1 MINKKT
7 YLEYYDVSLTN
18 KGDDVYYIEIRSTQ
32 KKPISWDKVK
42 IFVFDTWHDDL
53 IYWVTNSSN
62 FIWIEVKS
70 KYGIGSIT
78 VIPDNIDEKHKD
90 YLIVYDYINKKEF
103 KPVIGVFVHPNTQ
116 ERIDKTKRH
125 LESLKK
131 TNIPVYLCSN
141 MRCPDELINLCD
153 GYIYTGPNELCNVP
167 TDIKDKKKYL
177 ESSIKNPITIYPEEF
192 KFYQDH
198 YFINGV
204 GTYLWSA
211 AKCLKTSIN
220 FLEQQGYSHIM
231 ISEGEFI
238 LDNFDREK
246 PQLILKDMWENEIV
260 LDFFHTHGS
269 QYLQAYLWFGNIKHL
284 NETFKD
290 ITKEDKHYP
299 KSNSNINAFVLCE
312 KYYQNKLLTH
322 NNSKKIR
329 VRTINDNVV
338 NILNRYWYTNRTE
351 LISYERN
358 DFKTNNYGLDE
369 LLSFPLYFPNTK
381 EVFLSVANKN
391 IKTDDL
397 DKNSFDLGITEMNET
412 ESVLIVKNNTNTQIL
427 NFKVTITNYLNE
439 IVLVKTINECTPDLW
454 FFSTFNTP
462 IDNGYK
468 CDYTVSVT
476 DSGEIIYQGQFN

>member
-1 MINKKT
+1 MKKIT
-7 YLEYYDVSLTN
+7 YLEYYDVLIVN
-18 KGDDVYYIEIRSTQ
+18 EGEDNFLIEIYSTE
-32 KKPISWDKVK
+32 KKPKEWKNVK
-42 IFVFDTWHDDL
+42 LNIFDSWHDDIVYSTTFNSNYL
-53 IYWVTNSSN
+53 WVRL
-62 FIWIEVKS
+62 KS
-70 KYGIGSIT
+70 KYDVGSIT
-78 VIPDNIDEKHKD
+78 FIPENFDEKHKD

-116 ERIDKTKRH
+116 ERINKTKGH

-131 TNIPVYLCSN
+131 TNIPIYLCSN

-198 YFINGV
+198 YFINGI

-238 LDNFDREK
+238 LDEFDSEK
-246 PQLILKDMWENEIV
+246 PQSILKDMWEKEIV
-260 LDFFHTHGS
+260 LDFFYTHNS
-269 QYLQAYLWFGNIKHL
+269 RYLQAYLWFGEITHL
-284 NETFKD
+284 NEVFKD
-290 ITKEDKHYP
+290 VTKEDKHYP
-299 KSNSNINAFVLCE
+299 KNNSNVNAFVLCE
-312 KYYQNKLLTH
+312 KYYQNKLLSY
-322 NNSKKIR
+322 NSNKKIR
-329 VRTINDNVV
+329 VRTTNDNVV

-351 LISYERN
+351 LIFYERS

-454 FFSTFNTP
+454 YFSTFKTP
-462 IDNGYK
+462 IDKGYK
-468 CDYTVSVT
+468 CDYIISLT

>member
-1 MINKKT
+1 MKKIT
-7 YLEYYDVSLTN
+7 YLEYYDVLVVN
-18 KGDDVYYIEIRSTQ
+18 EGEDNFLIEIYSTE
-32 KKPISWDKVK
+32 KKPKEWKNVKLNIFDSWY
-42 IFVFDTWHDDL
+42 DDL
-53 IYWVTNSSN
+53 VYNTIFESDYLWVRL
-62 FIWIEVKS
+62 KS

-78 VIPDNIDEKHKD
+78 FTPENCDEKNKD
-90 YLIVYDYINKKEF
+90 YVIVYNYVSKKEF

-116 ERIDKTKRH
+116 ERIDKTKQH
-125 LESLKK
+125 LESLKR
-131 TNIPVYLCSN
+131 TNIPIYLCSN
-141 MRCPDELINLCD
+141 MGCPDELINLCD

-167 TDIKDKKKYL
+167 TDIEDKRKYL
-177 ESSIKNPITIYPEEF
+177 EYSIKNPITIYPEEF
-192 KFYQDH
+192 RFYQNH
-198 YFINGV
+198 YFINGS

-211 AKCLKTSIN
+211 AKCLKISIEY
-220 FLEQQGYSHIM
+220 LETNGYSHIM
-231 ISEGEFI
+231 ISEGEFT
-238 LDNFDREK
+238 LDELDSEK

-269 QYLQAYLWFGNIKHL
+269 RYLQAYLWFGDIKHL

-299 KSNSNINAFVLCE
+299 KSSSNVNAFVLCE